1 MRIIALGDTHG
12 RPTWKQIL
20 AKETYD
26 RVIFIGDYF
35 DAKEDIS
42 PADQKQN
49 FREILDMKR
58 ENPDKVVLLFG
69 NHDYHYLPK
78 CKSVCAGYQFLHRID
93 YMNLLEEALDQDW
106 LQICFVHD
114 TFLFVHAGVTRTWAR
129 NNGIDITQP
138 MESINS
144 LFRKSQDAF
153 RFTPGVMEDSYGDE
167 ICQSPIWVRPDSLMA
182 DPIPNFS
189 QVVGHTQIKK
199 VQRSGSYYFIDTLGT
214 SNEYFVL
221 DNGIVTVGS
230 L

>member
-1 MRIIALGDTHG
+1 
-12 RPTWKQIL
+12 
-20 AKETYD
+20 
-26 RVIFIGDYF
+26 
-35 DAKEDIS
+35 
-42 PADQKQN
+42 
-49 FREILDMKR
+49 
-58 ENPDKVVLLFG
+58 
-69 NHDYHYLPK
+69 
-78 CKSVCAGYQFLHRID
+78 
-93 YMNLLEEALDQDW
+93 
-106 LQICFVHD
+106 
-114 TFLFVHAGVTRTWAR
+114 FLFVHAGVTRTWAR
-129 NNGIDITQP
+129 NNGIDIIQP

-199 VQRSGSYYFIDTLGT
+199 VQRSGSVYFIDTLGT

>member
-35 DAKEDIS
+35 DAKEDFS

-78 CKSVCAGYQFLHRID
+78 CKSVCLGYQFLHRID

-106 LQICFVHD
+106 LQICFVYD

-129 NNGIDITQP
+129 NNGIDIIQP

-199 VQRSGSYYFIDTLGT
+199 VQRSGSVYFIDTLGT